1 LARFG
6 HNAIT
11 IYLATRDRHNR
22 RVFCVLVHA
31 GKVFRRFSTIAAF
44 PRNHFSL
51 YDDQALGYSSTAR
64 ELTHSMTDQLKLK
77 KKLGLVLPG
86 GGARAAYQ
94 VGVLKA
100 IDELTNRGRD
110 NVFPVISGTSAGG
123 INAVVLASNALNFTR
138 GVHRLEAIWRN
149 FHVDQVFHSD
159 TTSMARTSARWL
171 GTLASG
177 GILINNPKSLFDI
190 APLRNLLERHVQ
202 FARIQQAID
211 SGQLDAV
218 GITLSGYTSA
228 HSRTF
233 FQAKKSIVGW
243 DRNRRQGIHQRMH
256 LDHMMATAA
265 IPFLFPPVLIGN
277 EYFGDGAIRQFA
289 PLSPPIHMGAN
300 RLLVI
305 GVRNESAVD
314 MPDNSDS
321 VAFPTFGGIAAYT
334 LDALFSDGI
343 FNDLE
348 RLARINRL
356 LDQADPERTSTTENL
371 RPIDCMVLS
380 PSTDIRYIARD
391 CRRAQ

>member
-1 LARFG
+1 M
-6 HNAIT
+6 
-11 IYLATRDRHNR
+11 
-22 RVFCVLVHA
+22 
-31 GKVFRRFSTIAAF
+31 
-44 PRNHFSL
+44 NH
-51 YDDQALGYSSTAR
+51 
-64 ELTHSMTDQLKLK
+64 
-77 KKLGLVLPG
+77 KLGLVLPG

-100 IDELTNRGRD
+100 IDEITDKGRE

-159 TTSMARTSARWL
+159 TSAMARTSARWL

-177 GILINNPKSLFDI
+177 GMLINNPKSLLDI

-202 FARIQQAID
+202 FARIQQAIN
-211 SGQLDAV
+211 GGHLDAV
-218 GITLSGYTSA
+218 GITLSGYSSA
-228 HSRTF
+228 HSKTF
-233 FQAKKSIVGW
+233 FQAKSSIRGW
-243 DRNRRQGIHQRMH
+243 KRNRREGIHQRMH

-277 EYFGDGAIRQFA
+277 EYFGDGAVRQFA

-305 GVRNESAVD
+305 GVRNETPVD
-314 MPDNSDS
+314 LTDEIDS
-321 VAFPTFGGIAAYT
+321 IDFPTFGSIAAYT

-380 PSTDIRYIARD
+380 PSADIRFIARD
-391 CRRAQ
+391 CVKELPRALRLVLRSIGVGPNSPNLLSYLLFEPAYTRRLIRLGYSDTMDQRSKVSDFLSGRDFGGHNGVSANFQRAPE